1 VYLLDTS
8 AFLKAVLSGLD
19 FLPLGAR
26 RVMRDEAN
34 DLLLSTVSV
43 AELGILGSVTSL
55 SASMS
60 DGELPIRR

>member
-8 AFLKAVLSGLD
+8 AFLKADLNGLD
-19 FLPLGAR
+19 SLPVGAR

-34 DLLLSTVSV
+34 DLLLSTVSL

-55 SASMS
+55 SASGS
-60 DGELPIRR
+60 SGELPIRR